1 MSFKPTFHQLRDQFA
16 LFREDAIGTAHIAY
30 LDNAAST
37 QKPEVVI
44 QRMAEFSRYEYANV
58 HRGLHELSERATAA
72 YESARKRAAQYIQ
85 AEKPESIV
93 FTSGTTEAINL
104 LANTWGEQNV
114 QAGDTLLLTELE
126 HHSNLLPWTQLA
138 RRKRALIAYVPIDP
152 VNQVLDIEHARELI
166 RKKPRLFAF
175 AHVSNTLGS
184 IQPVEEFCALAQENG
199 VTTVVDAAQSA
210 GHRPLNVFEMGCDF
224 LVFSS
229 HKMCGPT
236 GIGVL
241 YGRHELLLSM
251 PPWQYG
257 GEMVDRVTFDDAT
270 FSDPPARFEAGTPPI
285 IEAVGFHAA
294 MDFLD
299 SIGRD
304 HIAKHS
310 VALAEEAAE
319 GLRKIDGLRLF
330 GPSSGRADL
339 VTFEVAGIHAH
350 DLVFFLNS
358 RGIALRAGHHCA
370 QPLMRKLGA
379 PSSSRASFYLY
390 NTRQEIQRLLEGV
403 QEAIAFF
410 RS

>member
-1 MSFKPTFHQLRDQFA
+1 MSFNPTFNQLRQRFP
-16 LFREDAIGTAHIAY
+16 LFREDTKCHVVY

-37 QKPEVVI
+37 QKPDEVI

-58 HRGLHELSERATAA
+58 HRGLYELSERATTV
-72 YESARKRAAQYIQ
+72 YEAARKRAARYLE
-85 AEKPESIV
+85 AENEKSIV
-93 FTSGTTEAINL
+93 FTSGTTAALNL
-104 LANTWGEQNV
+104 LANTWGEQNIRE
-114 QAGDTLLLTELE
+114 GDTLLLTELE
-126 HHSNLLPWTQLA
+126 HHSNLLPWMQLA
-138 RRKRALIAYVPIDP
+138 RRKLATIAYVPIDP
-152 VNQVLDIEHARELI
+152 DSQTLDLKCARELL

-184 IQPVEEFCALAQENG
+184 IQPVKTLCTLARQEG

-210 GHRPLNVFEMGCDF
+210 GHMPVSVANLGCDF
-224 LVFSS
+224 LAFSS

-241 YGRHELLLSM
+241 YGRHELLLEM

-257 GEMVDRVTFDDAT
+257 GEMVDRVQFDNAT
-270 FSDPPARFEAGTPPI
+270 FRDPPARFEAGTPPI
-285 IEAVGFHAA
+285 IEAAGLHAA

-299 SIGRD
+299 SIGREN
-304 HIAKHS
+304 IAKHS
-310 VALAEEAAE
+310 AALAEKAVE
-319 GLRKIDGLRLF
+319 GLRQIKGLRIL
-330 GPSSGRADL
+330 GPVSNRADL
-339 VTFEVAGIHAH
+339 VTFEIEGIHAH

-390 NTRQEIQRLLEGV
+390 NTHQEVQRLLEAIH
-403 QEAIAFF
+403 EAVTFF
-410 RS
+410 HGH